1 MANTRLMFY
10 QSERFS
16 LFGYYLLRS
25 VVPISFVFW
34 FDFVEPAPPV
44 GKHLYNRVPA
54 KVSTK
59 VSGDSTQSCCKYLF
73 LSVEP
78 MLENVMEIKGCFFS
92 PIHQFLSNFKSQRK
106 TKSCQQHYTD
116 RHLSKG
122 AT

>member
-44 GKHLYNRVPA
+44 GKHLYNRFPA

-59 VSGDSTQSCCKYLF
+59 VSGDSAQSCCKYLF

-78 MLENVMEIKGCFFS
+78 MLENVMEIKGCFF
-92 PIHQFLSNFKSQRK
+92 HQFINFCLILKVKERQRAANNI
-106 TKSCQQHYTD
+106 TLTD
-116 RHLSKG
+116 I
-122 AT
+122 